1 MIANVYNA
9 ALYLIN
15 TMFLLYLWL
24 LILRVLLQ
32 LVKADP
38 YNPISQ
44 VIGHLTRY
52 PIVYLQRVVPRYQR
66 LDIAAILWAVLVAWM
81 YMLSLS
87 AFLDRPIDS
96 LTALLLGMRELVVQ
110 VFNVYTGSLF
120 VYVLLSW
127 IGPGMSNPAG
137 SILWSINEPLLR
149 PVRRV
154 LPPYSG
160 LDFSPLVVIVLLQ
173 LARILLFSA

>member
-1 MIANVYNA
+1 MAGLLNA
-9 ALYLIN
+9 GLYLID
-15 TMFLLYLWL
+15 TLFHLYIWV

-32 LVKADP
+32 QFKADP

-44 VIGHLTRY
+44 IIGQLTRI
-52 PIVYLQRVVPRYQR
+52 PVGTLQQFIPRYQR
-66 LDIAAILWAVLVAWM
+66 FDVAATLYAIVVSWV
-81 YMLSLS
+81 Y
-87 AFLDRPIDS
+87 
-96 LTALLLGMRELVVQ
+96 VQ
-110 VFNVYTGSLF
+110 VVYSFLNQPLGTGQGLWLALREFLEQVLNVYTGSLF

-127 IGPGMSNPAG
+127 VGPGMNNPAG

-160 LDFSPLVVIVLLQ
+160 LDFSPLLVILALQVVRII
-173 LARILLFSA
+173 LASA

>member
-1 MIANVYNA
+1 MIANFYNA

-15 TMFLLYLWL
+15 TLFLLYLWL

-32 LVKADP
+32 LVRADP

-52 PIVYLQRVVPRYQR
+52 PIAYLQHVVPRYQR
-66 LDIAAILWAVLVAWM
+66 LDLAACLWAVLVAWL
-81 YMLSLS
+81 YLLSLS
-87 AFLDRPIDS
+87 AFLDRPVDS
-96 LTALLLGMRELVVQ
+96 LTALLYGLRELLIQ

-127 IGPGMSNPAG
+127 IGPGMNNPAG
-137 SILWSINEPLLR
+137 SILWSLNEPLLR

-173 LARILLFSA
+173 LGRILLFSA